1 MDMKFYAMYSSNVI
15 LVFDSEEYSS
25 KVILVFD
32 SEEERDTYVY
42 HEQIVH
48 PEIKAVD
55 YEEIKGII
63 HGRKPRYD
71 SGFGCMAI
79 LS

>member
-1 MDMKFYAMYSSNVI
+1 MDMKFYAMYSSNI
-15 LVFDSEEYSS
+15 
-25 KVILVFD
+25 ILVFD

-42 HEQIVH
+42 HEQVVH

-55 YEEIKGII
+55 YGEIKEFIR
-63 HGRKPRYD
+63 GRKPRYD